1 MGVCT
6 HEGVMKPT
14 CPQTAKVATMA
25 RTLHTRLPLGPTAGV
40 RARRSLESFR
50 AYLDHH
56 SFEAL
61 RLLVTELVNNSL
73 KHSGRPEGDPI
84 DLKVELSERK
94 VRAEV
99 VDQGAAPPMI
109 DPTPTGHRESG
120 WGLFLLDRLAE
131 DWGFTSGGPTRV
143 WFELSTR
150 SGERPLLPWPG
161 SRAGSA

>member
-1 MGVCT
+1 
-6 HEGVMKPT
+6 
-14 CPQTAKVATMA
+14 MA
-25 RTLHTRLPLGPTAGV
+25 RILRTRLPLGPTAGV

-50 AYLDHH
+50 AYLDRH

-84 DLKVELSERK
+84 DLTVKLADRK

-99 VDQGAAPPMI
+99 VDQGTDARVIQPSPA
-109 DPTPTGHRESG
+109 GHSESG

-131 DWGFTSGGPTRV
+131 DWGYTSGGPTRV
-143 WFELSTR
+143 WFELTTR
-150 SGERPLLPWPG
+150 PG
-161 SRAGSA
+161 SRPLVPWPSSQARSA